1 MVKLVVLIVIAISG
15 VLVACGGAD
24 LAETDDS
31 SRGENL
37 SSDEQV
43 FDDGGF
49 ENNSKLTLTSDG
61 AIGGPA
67 FPSSMPDGPSSR
79 EAHGT
84 IGSLETAQR
93 KIISV
98 ASVSLEVEAVQEAV
112 VSVRSIAESLGGFVD
127 QLSSSGGGESQQA
140 TIAIRVPQVQFLN
153 AIESIEALGQVV
165 SSSVSSEDVS
175 EQFIDLEAR
184 LKSSLR
190 QEQSLL
196 SLLEKAETLNDLLTL
211 ERELSRVRSDIERI
225 QGQLSFLERRV
236 ELATI
241 TVSLTTPKEEQVGEP
256 PSATLTVEVSDA
268 NQRAKEVKTLVSTL
282 GGEMDRVFLVVR
294 DGEER
299 AELSF
304 RVFSSDFEQAVSLI
318 EDLGKVRS
326 KELREGVSQDNG
338 QQRDGEEPTAK
349 LSVSLLGKLE
359 SSNTT
364 LIIATAVPT
373 GGVLLT
379 VLLGTILYLTYAAG
393 RRRGAT
399 A

>member
-43 FDDGGF
+43 FDAGGF

-67 FPSSMPDGPSSR
+67 FPSSMPDGTSSR
-79 EAHGT
+79 EAYVT

-127 QLSSSGGGESQQA
+127 QLSSSGVGESQQA

-184 LKSSLR
+184 LRSSLR